1 MIGIRGAIAEV
12 SDTSED
18 IIESTKELFIEIL
31 KINNLEIDKIIS
43 VLFTVTHDLTEAFPA
58 KAIRE
63 LGFTSIP
70 AIDTLAPNVN
80 NDLKG
85 CIRIMVNYSEKIDVK
100 HVYLGEAKSLRPDR

>member
-18 IIESTKELFIEIL
+18 IIESTKKLFTEIL

-70 AIDTLAPNVN
+70 AIDTLAPNIN

-85 CIRIMVNYSEKIDVK
+85 CIRIMVNYSEKIHVK
-100 HVYLGEAKSLRPDR
+100 HVYLDEAKSLRPDR

>member
-70 AIDTLAPNVN
+70 AIDTLAPNIK

-100 HVYLGEAKSLRPDR
+100 HVYLDEAKSLRPDR

>member
-18 IIESTKELFIEIL
+18 IIESTKKLFTEIL

-63 LGFTSIP
+63 LGFASIP

>member
-1 MIGIRGAIAEV
+1 MIGIRVAIAEV

-31 KINNLEIDKIIS
+31 KINNLEINKIIS